1 LWKTIHWILLIF
13 GIGLFSAIV
22 IIAMMIDRSLSRP
35 VYDNARMY
43 EHARNRGVLCETFN
57 AQPLAVRTEDG
68 ISLAALLIVRPQAE
82 RVLLICHGYKMAKE
96 RLLTFAYLF
105 PNDTLCLF
113 DYRAHGESEGE
124 YTSIGYHEKKDVL
137 AFLSLL
143 ERHDKTSHLP
153 IVGIGL
159 SMGAVS
165 LLAAA
170 ANNPVCKA
178 LVLDSPFVNLERQAE
193 KMLNK
198 KYNLPSFPFAHLG
211 RFISRHR
218 HFPLDEV
225 NAYRWLA
232 TIKVPTLFIHSTCDA
247 TADFEDVQEMY
258 KTFNLAT
265 KDFWIVEGSGHA
277 RIVYDFPEQYRDR
290 VQQFLGSII

>member
-1 LWKTIHWILLIF
+1 
-13 GIGLFSAIV
+13 
-22 IIAMMIDRSLSRP
+22 
-35 VYDNARMY
+35 MY
-43 EHARNRGVLCETFN
+43 EHVRNRSILRETFN
-57 AQPLAVRTEDG
+57 AQPLTVRTEDG
-68 ISLAALLIVRPQAE
+68 ILLAGLLIVRPQAQ

-105 PNDTLCLF
+105 PHDTICLF
-113 DYRAHGESEGE
+113 DYRAHGESEGD

-143 ERHDKTSHLP
+143 ERHEKTSHLP

-170 ANNPVCKA
+170 AQHPVCKA
-178 LVLDSPFVNLERQAE
+178 LVFDSPFVNLDKQAE

-198 KYNLPSFPFAHLG
+198 KYKLPSFPFVQLG
-211 RFISRHR
+211 RIISRHR

-225 NAYRWLA
+225 NAYRWLS
-232 TIKVPTLFIHSTCDA
+232 TIQVPTLFIHSTCDA
-247 TADFEDVQEMY
+247 TADFEAVQEMY
-258 KTFNLAT
+258 ATFNVPA

-290 VQQFLGSII
+290 VQQFLTSII